1 MVGNVHLH
9 PKWHV
14 NGVATVEVDSQF
26 QMVEPIVNEAVYY
39 NTAAIFLIKYYLG

>member
-14 NGVATVEVDSQF
+14 NGVATVEVAPRF
-26 QMVEPIVNEAVYY
+26 QVVGPLRNEAVYY
-39 NTAAIFLIKYYLG
+39 NAAAIF